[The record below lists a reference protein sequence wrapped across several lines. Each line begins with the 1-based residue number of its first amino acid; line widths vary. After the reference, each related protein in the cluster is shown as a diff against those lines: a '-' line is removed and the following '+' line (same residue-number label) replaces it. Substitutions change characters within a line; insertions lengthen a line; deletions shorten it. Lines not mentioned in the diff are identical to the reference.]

1 MGDYAMIL
9 TRLVLKEE
17 YSMSIKRSSPQIQLG
32 SMLASVLVMVM
43 LLSSCILPGPVV
55 PATATPLQPTAIQLL
70 PATATAGSSN
80 PTAAPQPSDTP
91 QPSNTPFPTF
101 TNTPIVNQPAA
112 TSAGG
117 GTAAGVIGFST
128 GTTAGV
134 VQSTVQAGQVLT
146 YTVSASQGQA
156 MVLILASAN
165 SSATLAL
172 YDPNGLMLVDPANK
186 WIRYQTVLPKT
197 GVYSV
202 QVRGGASAVSFT
214 LTAKI
219 SQVVNFALGTSS
231 ITLSGTTLKGYLFSY
246 SFQALANQTLTAS
259 LNVPASTATI
269 DVFGIN
275 SGSLLSPASHATNWT
290 GTLPRN
296 DVYVIE
302 VIPTGGQ
309 VISYSLTVSITGG
322 TSGGSTPAGSI
333 AFAAGTTMGTVSGSI
348 AAGQLIT
355 YTINAGAG
363 VPMILD
369 VTSPATD
376 VYLGLIQPNG
386 TLLLGT
392 ASHWIHWQGML
403 PQSGIYTIQLLGG
416 AAADTYSLSAKIPV
430 RVNFA
435 SGTSSIGLT
444 STTVNGLPFSYVFRC
459 GLNQNMIVS
468 LNVPATTAYLSI
480 SGLSSG
486 YLLNP
491 ATQANTWTGV
501 LPATDEYIIE
511 VIPVGGGVVNFILS
525 VSVY

>member
-1 MGDYAMIL
+1 
-9 TRLVLKEE
+9 
-17 YSMSIKRSSPQIQLG
+17 MSIKRSSPQIRLG
-32 SMLASVLVMVM
+32 SLLASVLVMVM

-55 PATATPLQPTAIQLL
+55 PATFTPPQPTVL
-70 PATATAGSSN
+70 PPLIPTFTASPAVAN
-80 PTAAPQPSDTP
+80 PTATP

-101 TNTPIVNQPAA
+101 TNTPVANQP
-112 TSAGG
+112 GG
-117 GTAAGVIGFST
+117 GSSGGSGTSTGTIAFST

-134 VQSTVQAGQVLT
+134 VEGTVQAGQVLT
-146 YTVSASQGQA
+146 YTLSASQGQA

-197 GVYSV
+197 GVYKV

-219 SQVVNFALGTSS
+219 SQAVNFAAGTSS

-246 SFQALANQTLTAS
+246 SFRALANQTLTAS
-259 LNVPASTATI
+259 LNVPATTAYI

-275 SGSLLSPASHATNWT
+275 SGSLLSPASKATSWT

-302 VIPTGGQ
+302 VIPAGGQ

-322 TSGGSTPAGSI
+322 TSGGSVTPTPGGSI
-333 AFAAGTTMGTVSGSI
+333 AFATGTTMKTVSGSI
-348 AAGQLIT
+348 AAGQLVT

-386 TLLLGT
+386 TVLLGT
-392 ASHWIHWQGML
+392 ASHWIHWQGLL

-416 AAADTYSLSAKIPV
+416 AAADTYSLSARIPV

-444 STTVNGLPFSYVFRC
+444 STTVNGLPFSYVLHC
-459 GLNQNMIVS
+459 GQNQNMIVS
-468 LNVPATTAYLSI
+468 LNVPATTAYISI

-486 YLLNP
+486 YLLSP
-491 ATQANTWTGV
+491 STQVNNWSGV
-501 LPATDEYIIE
+501 LPSTQDYIIE
-511 VIPVGGGVVNFILS
+511 VIPVGAGVVNFILS